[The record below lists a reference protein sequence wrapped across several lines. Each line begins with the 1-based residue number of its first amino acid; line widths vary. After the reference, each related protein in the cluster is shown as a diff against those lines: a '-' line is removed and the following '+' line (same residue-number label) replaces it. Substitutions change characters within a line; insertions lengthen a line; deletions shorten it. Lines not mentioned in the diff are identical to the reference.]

1 MRGTVV
7 AVLLLATAWAKPQV
21 YFPINA
27 QVPPVARV
35 SQPFEYQFSSR
46 TCVST
51 SGASLTYTLQDAPTW
66 LSLSS
71 TRTIT
76 GSPGANNVGP
86 VNIKLVATDTT
97 GSLSMPFILIV
108 VDDTAPTVSGNI
120 TEQLSQAGTLADS
133 NSLELSSGQS
143 FSFAFSLDT
152 FSNASSALYYYATS
166 ADRSPLPGWLIF
178 ESDTI
183 TFSGTVPVISTPQEF
198 GVLLSASTIAGFSET
213 SIEFNLV
220 ISAHVLAFVPLE
232 QVVQINDTSTPLNV
246 SIMPQLQLDGKP
258 VSAQQIATISAN
270 TPSSLKF
277 DATALA
283 LTGLLPA
290 DESDVVV
297 TFNATDTYGDTASGS
312 VRLVR
317 KSAIFSESIGTLSAV
332 IGQDFTYKIP
342 TTLFKDSSISV
353 LKLAFG
359 SGAPWLQ
366 YDASTMTIHGKV
378 PAAASI
384 SSISASISATSG
396 TTTESQ
402 SFTIRVVSA
411 SATRETTSSTSQS
424 STSRPSTGSVPSDT
438 RHNHAGL
445 SQGAIAAAVIFPTL
459 IVLALLIALLYC
471 MKKRPYY
478 VSSQQGCG
486 KRYSQQGT
494 GVRQQGGPFA
504 ALGFGALRKKD
515 NQHDPEKHDN
525 SHQDDLSQD
534 SYSSQTLPEHDNQ
547 ETLGGHEYS
556 DDSTLGAHEE
566 RVLASIDR
574 TSLGPSA
581 GHNVRR
587 APYESAVL
595 PLSVVHS
602 TDTSPNRT
610 SAKRKSRF
618 STQESPQRPMKRLSI
633 NRFSRDET
641 ARSTHSSPCKMFLR
655 NQSSRGLVYKPGHQ
669 AQESVSAVAHSSR
682 PHSGMDTYRV
692 SALTASTYPYRS
704 NQRLTSEDA
713 RKSIRLVPVDE
724 RFPERR
730 QDYFKHRRRTTSSQH
745 TPWFTGSVDNRE
757 SVASQRRT
765 LYSSRRGRPGTRGR
779 NSVQSIRSIQSRS
792 SDARAPSSRMFAES
806 SMQERANDIW
816 EDSDGSDDLGREE
829 EDVVEIVPD
838 SVRQSRRAKWS
849 KRLQRDISGHP
860 DSSRMASMQSR
871 MSFASSRPSSQRKHS
886 ILSIVMNDSSWYNKL
901 SVDERRRKG
910 QQDEDASSGIVAF
923 I

>member
-1 MRGTVV
+1 MRGIVV
-7 AVLLLATAWAKPQV
+7 TILLLATAWAKPQV

-35 SQPFEYQFSSR
+35 SQPFEYQFSDR

-51 SGASLTYTLQDAPTW
+51 SGASLTYTLQDAPEW

-71 TRTIT
+71 TRRIT
-76 GSPGANNVGP
+76 GIPAANNVGP

-97 GSLSMPFILIV
+97 GSLSMPFTLIV
-108 VDDTAPTVSGNI
+108 VDDTAPTVSGNV

-143 FSFAFSLDT
+143 FSFAFSLAT
-152 FSNASSALYYYATS
+152 FSNASSTLYYYATS

-178 ESDTI
+178 ESNTI

-198 GVLLSASTIAGFSET
+198 GVLLSASTIAGFAET
-213 SIEFNLV
+213 SVEFNLV
-220 ISAHVLAFVPLE
+220 ISAHVLAFVPPE
-232 QVVQINDTSTPLNV
+232 QVVQINDTSTPLNI
-246 SIMPQLQLDGKP
+246 SIMTQLQLDGKP
-258 VSAQQIATISAN
+258 VTAQQIATIGAN
-270 TPSSLKF
+270 TPASLKF
-277 DATALA
+277 DTTTLA
-283 LTGLLPA
+283 LTGTLPA
-290 DESDVVV
+290 DESDAVI

-317 KSAIFSESIGTLSAV
+317 QSAIFSESIGTLSAV

-342 TTLFKDSSISV
+342 TTLFKNSYTSV
-353 LKLAFG
+353 TNVTFG
-359 SGAPWLQ
+359 SGASWLQ
-366 YDASTMTIHGKV
+366 YDAKTMTIQGKV
-378 PAAASI
+378 PAA
-384 SSISASISATSG
+384 SSISVISANISATWG
-396 TTTESQ
+396 MTTESQ

-411 SATRETTSSTSQS
+411 SATRETTSSSSQS
-424 STSRPSTGSVPSDT
+424 STSRPSTGSVLSDAQ
-438 RHNHAGL
+438 HNRAGL
-445 SQGAIAAAVIFPTL
+445 SHGAIAAAVIFPVL
-459 IVLALLIALLYC
+459 FVLALLIALLYC
-471 MKKRPYY
+471 MKKRPYH
-478 VSSQQGCG
+478 VSSQNGGEKTYPQEVGA
-486 KRYSQQGT
+486 R
-494 GVRQQGGPFA
+494 RQQGLFA
-504 ALGFGALRKKD
+504 ALGFGARWRTD
-515 NQHDPEKHDN
+515 NQHDPEKHDAR
-525 SHQDDLSQD
+525 HADGLSQD

-547 ETLGGHEYS
+547 ETMEGHEYS

-587 APYESAVL
+587 APYESVVL
-595 PLSVVHS
+595 PLSVIHS
-602 TDTSPNRT
+602 TATSPNRT

-618 STQESPQRPMKRLSI
+618 STQESPQRPLKRLSI

-641 ARSTHSSPCKMFLR
+641 AQSTHGSPRKMFLR
-655 NQSSRGLVYKPGHQ
+655 NQSSRGSAYKPGHQ
-669 AQESVSAVAHSSR
+669 AQESVSAVAQSSR
-682 PHSGMDTYRV
+682 PPSGIGTHRV
-692 SALTASTYPYRS
+692 SALTMSTYPYRGS
-704 NQRLTSEDA
+704 QRLTLEDA

-745 TPWFTGSVDNRE
+745 TPWFTGNVDNRE
-757 SVASQRRT
+757 SVASQRRA
-765 LYSSRRGRPGTRGR
+765 LYGSRHGRPRTRGR

-806 SMQERANDIW
+806 SIQDRANDIW
-816 EDSDGSDDLGREE
+816 EDSDGSDDSGREG
-829 EDVVEIVPD
+829 EDIVEIVPD

-849 KRLQRDISGHP
+849 KRLQRDISGHL

-871 MSFASSRPSSQRKHS
+871 LSSASSRPSSQRKHS

-901 SVDERRRKG
+901 SADERRRKG
-910 QQDEDASSGIVAF
+910 QQEEDASSGIVAF